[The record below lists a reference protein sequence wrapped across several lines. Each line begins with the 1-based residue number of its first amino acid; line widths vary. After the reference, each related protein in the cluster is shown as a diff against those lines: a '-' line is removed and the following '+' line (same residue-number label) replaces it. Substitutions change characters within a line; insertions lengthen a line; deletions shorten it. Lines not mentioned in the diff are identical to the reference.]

1 MPEVTTWFKVWWRA
15 NALRSPVA
23 SPNKKGKWLLLTGKQ
38 LKKKSRK
45 SEAKEITIYTQVESR
60 EEGGSDW
67 TLDTESLTG
76 VSLEEAE
83 AAVRLEKTRVELS
96 PIDFSVSSSEA

>member
-1 MPEVTTWFKVWWRA
+1 MSGLVSLK
-15 NALRSPVA
+15 
-23 SPNKKGKWLLLTGKQ
+23 KWLFGQSSLCFICVAHGNLTNEQ